1 MSANETNTWPELA
14 ISLYEHL
21 TGKNAEIIYT
31 FEDMKIGIP
40 SSTDENAKRALAP
53 RRHPP
58 HPHPDAR
65 WRLNHGRTTQR
76 RPDHPPG
83 SHRARTGGIRT

>member
-1 MSANETNTWPELA
+1 MSSTETNTWPELA

-40 SSTDENAKRALAP
+40 SSTGSDAKKASW
-53 RRHPP
+53 H
-58 HPHPDAR
+58 
-65 WRLNHGRTTQR
+65 LNGTVSIHTRTHGGQ
-76 RPDHPPG
+76 
-83 SHRARTGGIRT
+83 

>member
-1 MSANETNTWPELA
+1 MSSNETNTWPELA

-40 SSTDENAKRALAP
+40 SSTDENAKSAP
-53 RRHPP
+53 WQLDGTLRIHT
-58 HPHPDAR
+58 
-65 WRLNHGRTTQR
+65 RT
-76 RPDHPPG
+76 HN
-83 SHRARTGGIRT
+83 GG